1 MPDLDL
7 SALDLPDP
15 GSDRMPD
22 ALDHDLAD
30 DPGAAAA
37 LAAPDAYAPGLLAGQ
52 HILVTG
58 GGSGLGRAMAERFVR
73 LGARVT
79 IGGRRENVLN
89 RAMAEIRTLALGDA
103 WIEGVVCNVREQAS
117 VDAFVAEAER
127 RQGPV
132 TALVNNAAANFLS
145 PTDAL
150 SEGGF
155 DAIVRTNL
163 YGSFFATQAVGKRW
177 IERGTAGAVVS
188 IVTTY
193 AETGSAFVVPSAV
206 SKAGVVAMTKSLAAE
221 WGLYGIRLN
230 AIAPGPFPTEG
241 AWSRLVPDEKT
252 AEAMRRRVPLG
263 RFGDPDEL
271 AGVAAFLLSPLSAYL
286 TGHVLTLDGG
296 EALASGG
303 QFNDLTRMPR
313 AQILGMMAAM
323 KGGG

>member
-7 SALDLPDP
+7 SSLDLPDP
-15 GSDRMPD
+15 GAGLPPGSFPD
-22 ALDHDLAD
+22 AAD
-30 DPGAAAA
+30 DDAPV
-37 LAAPDAYAPGLLAGQ
+37 AAPDAYAPGLLAGQ
-52 HILVTG
+52 HIVVTG

-79 IGGRRENVLN
+79 VGGRREAVLGAAVA
-89 RAMAEIRTLALGDA
+89 AMRGVAQGDA
-103 WIEGVVCNVREQAS
+103 WGEGIVCNVREQAS
-117 VDAFVAEAER
+117 VEAFFAEAER

-132 TALVNNAAANFLS
+132 TALVNNAAANFLA
-145 PTDAL
+145 PTHTL
-150 SEGGF
+150 TEGGF

-163 YGSFFATQAVGKRW
+163 YGSFFATQAAGRRW
-177 IERGTAGAVVS
+177 IERGTPGAVVS

-193 AETGSAFVVPSAV
+193 AATGSAFVVPSAV
-206 SKAGVVAMTKSLAAE
+206 SKAGVVAMTTSLAAE